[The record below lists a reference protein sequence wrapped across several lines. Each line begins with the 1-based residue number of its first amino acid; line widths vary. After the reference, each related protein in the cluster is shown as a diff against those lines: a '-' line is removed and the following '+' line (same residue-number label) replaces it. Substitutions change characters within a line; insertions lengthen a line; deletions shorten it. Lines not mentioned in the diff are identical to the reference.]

1 MRIDNQNA
9 GAMLQALQPETQVA
23 QVQEKVQ
30 LSMLKKTLDMEKE
43 NAATLMN
50 MLGGKGQVIDIR
62 A

>member
-1 MRIDNQNA
+1 
-9 GAMLQALQPETQVA
+9 MLQALQPETQVA